1 MLKRLNE
8 VNEKD
13 VFSVLSEKFRT
24 YGRVIKGYKFDNL
37 ITYMNENTLIPESGN
52 IYIAS
57 ESEMESDP
65 VFHEIRTH
73 FYGGMNIEIGY
84 CNGRNST
91 LNGMEFHKS
100 SEILVAVT
108 DLMLILGHV
117 WDIDNNHYDAKNS
130 EVFYVEKGTVIE
142 IYSTTLHLSPCKIS
156 DAGFKAIIILP
167 EGTNTPLASQNKG
180 IEDIDRL
187 LLLKNK
193 WIIAHEERK
202 VLTDQGVYAGI
213 IGENLELLY

>member
-8 VNEKD
+8 VNKID
-13 VFSVLSEKFRT
+13 VNSVQSEKFRT
-24 YGRVIKGYKFDNL
+24 YGRIIEGYKFDNL
-37 ITYMNENTLIPESGN
+37 ISYMIKDTVIPESGN

-57 ESEMESDP
+57 ESEMERDP
-65 VFHEIRTH
+65 IHDEIKNH

-117 WDIDNNHYDAKNS
+117 WDIDNNQFDGENS
-130 EVFYVEKGTVIE
+130 EVFYVKKGSVIE
-142 IYSTTLHLSPCKIS
+142 IYSTTLHLSPCKTS

-167 EGTNTPLASQNKG
+167 EGTNTPLASKNKG

-187 LLLKNK
+187 LLLRNK

-202 VLTDQGVYAGI
+202 VLTDQGAYAGI
-213 IGENLELLY
+213 IGANLELLY